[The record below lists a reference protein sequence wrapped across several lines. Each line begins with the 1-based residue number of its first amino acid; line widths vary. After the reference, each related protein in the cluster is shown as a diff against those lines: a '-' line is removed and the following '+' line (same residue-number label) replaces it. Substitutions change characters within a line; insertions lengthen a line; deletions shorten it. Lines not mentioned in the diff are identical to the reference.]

1 MLLFV
6 ENLFQPIGHFR
17 VPPAALYQ
25 NEVKCSAFDMEMVFQ
40 SHVDKTH
47 FHKEGCALGLILKVR
62 VFGTRNWPVRS
73 TTRTTVV
80 THHQYVI
87 SVLLGHH
94 FTGIPFVAS
103 QNVCYFH
110 TEK

>member
-103 QNVCYFH
+103 QNVCFIH